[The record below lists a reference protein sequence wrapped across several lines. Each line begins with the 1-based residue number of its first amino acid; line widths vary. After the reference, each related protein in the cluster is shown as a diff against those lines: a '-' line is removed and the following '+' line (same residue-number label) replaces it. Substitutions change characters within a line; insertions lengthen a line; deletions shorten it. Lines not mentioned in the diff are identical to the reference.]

1 MSELLTKEELAYH
14 LSLFREI
21 LTNFDFSEIKNI
33 RFFNL
38 ESFYHYMNHVPNN
51 PFKRQYEALEEQLD
65 YIQPYLPF
73 VSEERADEFLK
84 ELSGAVTEKESRK
97 IKEAYTK
104 KLRIDFISVARVA
117 TTKEEWENIM
127 DACEQIRMHKEE
139 MLLALN

>member
-1 MSELLTKEELAYH
+1 MSQLLTKEELAYH

-65 YIQPYLPF
+65 YIQPYIPF
-73 VSEERADEFLK
+73 MSEERADEFLK
-84 ELSGAVTEKESRK
+84 ELAQAVSEEESQK
-97 IKEAYTK
+97 IKDAYTK
-104 KLRIDFISVARVA
+104 KLRMDFMNIARIA
-117 TTKEEWENIM
+117 TTEEEWQNIM
-127 DACEQIRMHKEE
+127 NACEQIRQHKEE